1 MKRIPSKLVA
11 VLVVLVAVA
20 GCNKDND
27 NNNTN
32 TTNTVSSAELFNYSD
47 SWGLLAAVKT
57 VTYQT
62 VPIIGQQEIILGTAV
77 AAFPTTQGGTTYQ
90 DAGTVQCN
98 TKTLTKQSNNAYVF
112 QPSQTDVTGI
122 DFSSGADW
130 NISGA
135 ASIPPITTS
144 FNSFPSTPSITSNKE
159 NVSLSSGY
167 TFSISSVSN
176 ADSILF
182 ILASGSGY
190 VQKRVGGNATSVTF
204 SASDLSSLSA
214 SSYGLLQVT
223 PYRYTTNTSIIPGKK
238 VYLVNQVTVSDIA
251 SFE

>member
-1 MKRIPSKLVA
+1 MKKIPVKLLV
-11 VLVVLVAVA
+11 VLVVLIVAA
-20 GCNKDND
+20 GCNKDN

-32 TTNTVSSAELFNYSD
+32 TTSTVSSTQLFNYSD

-77 AAFPTTQGGTTYQ
+77 AAFPSSQGGTTYL
-90 DAGTVQCN
+90 DAGNVQCN
-98 TKTLTKQSNNAYVF
+98 TKTLNKQSNNSYIF
-112 QPSQTDVTGI
+112 QPTQTDVTGI
-122 DFSSGADW
+122 DFGSGVDWNVSGA
-130 NISGA
+130 G
-135 ASIPPITTS
+135 SIPAINTS

-159 NVSLSSGY
+159 SVSLGSGY

-190 VQKRVGGNATSVTF
+190 VEKRVGGNATSVTF

-238 VYLVNQVTVSDIA
+238 VYLVNQVTVSDVA

>member
-1 MKRIPSKLVA
+1 MKKIPAKLLV
-11 VLVVLVAVA
+11 VLVVLMAAA

-27 NNNTN
+27 NNTN
-32 TTNTVSSAELFNYSD
+32 TTSTVSSTQLFNYSD

-77 AAFPTTQGGTTYQ
+77 AAFPSSQGGTTYL

-98 TKTLTKQSNNAYVF
+98 TKTLSKQSNNSYIF
-112 QPSQTDVTGI
+112 QPTQTDVTGI
-122 DFSSGADW
+122 DFGSGVDWNVSGA
-130 NISGA
+130 G
-135 ASIPPITTS
+135 SIPAINTS

-159 NVSLSSGY
+159 SVSLGSGY

-190 VQKRVGGNATSVTF
+190 VEKRVGGNATSVTF

-238 VYLVNQVTVSDIA
+238 VYLVNQVTVSDVA